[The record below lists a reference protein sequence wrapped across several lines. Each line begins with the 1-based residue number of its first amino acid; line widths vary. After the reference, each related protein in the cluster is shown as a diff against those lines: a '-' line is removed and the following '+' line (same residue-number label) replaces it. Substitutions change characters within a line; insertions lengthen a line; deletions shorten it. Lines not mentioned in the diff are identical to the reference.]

1 MTDIG
6 ANDSLTVT
14 IESDG
19 TVVAVGDIDMAGGP
33 LLEASIARRE
43 VEGPVVIDLSQ
54 VVFIDSSGLR
64 TLLAASRRARER
76 TDTVVLRSPSREVA
90 RLLEIT
96 GTASLFTIEP

>member
-6 ANDSLTVT
+6 SNDSLAVT
-14 IESDG
+14 IDAEG

-43 VEGPVVIDLSQ
+43 AEGPVVIDLSQ

-64 TLLAASRRARER
+64 TLLAASRRASEPVSYTHLTLPTTER
-76 TDTVVLRSPSREVA
+76 V
-90 RLLEIT
+90 
-96 GTASLFTIEP
+96 

>member
-6 ANDSLTVT
+6 SNDSLAVT
-14 IESDG
+14 IDAEG

-43 VEGPVVIDLSQ
+43 AEGPVVIDLSQ

-64 TLLAASRRARER
+64 TLLAASRRASER
-76 TDTVVLRSPSREVA
+76 SESLVLRSPSREVS

-96 GTASLFTIEP
+96 GTASLFTIET

>member
-6 ANDSLTVT
+6 SNDSLTVT
-14 IESDG
+14 IAEDG

-33 LLEASIARRE
+33 VLEASIARRE
-43 VEGPVVIDLSQ
+43 AEGPVVVDLSR

-64 TLLAASRRARER
+64 TLLAASRRAAER
-76 TDTVVLRSPSREVA
+76 AEALTLRAPSREVS

-96 GTASLFTIEP
+96 GTSSLFSIEP